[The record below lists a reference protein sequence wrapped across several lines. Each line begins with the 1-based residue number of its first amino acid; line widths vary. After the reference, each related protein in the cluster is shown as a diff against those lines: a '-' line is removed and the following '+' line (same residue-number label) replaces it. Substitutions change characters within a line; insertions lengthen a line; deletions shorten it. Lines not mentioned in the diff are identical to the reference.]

1 MAKRRNP
8 KKEKAQRNK
17 AYARQFRKPTN
28 SGRFFK
34 NRNSSMNGNRDENSE
49 NSENSEDN

>member
-17 AYARQFRKPTN
+17 AYARQFRKPTA
-28 SGRFFK
+28 SGRFYRS
-34 NRNSSMNGNRDENSE
+34 RNQNVNENQNDNE
-49 NSENSEDN
+49 NQEEEDN